1 MKLSKESSV
10 NFLRIFIGLVF
21 LSAGIYRIFFFQSAV
36 SEFNSM
42 GTPIFFLFVAIIVE
56 IGAGLL
62 LILNRQVI
70 AAAATMILF
79 LLIALVISFIN
90 AGKSFFE
97 NASELFSLTP
107 TPDDIF
113 LHITY
118 LVILVVLLLYGLKKK

>member
-21 LSAGIYRIFFFQSAV
+21 LSAGLYRIFFFQSAV

>member
-70 AAAATMILF
+70 VAAATMILF

-118 LVILVVLLLYGLKKK
+118 LIILVVLLLYSLKKK